1 MHRVRAGMNL
11 PSKVR
16 LDGKW
21 WKLYSVEFKSPDGK
35 FSAYFYA
42 LSTEHASYQVEAMR
56 MNGTLCDI
64 STED

>member
-1 MHRVRAGMNL
+1 MNL
-11 PSKVR
+11 PPSV
-16 LDGKW
+16 LVDGKV

-42 LSTEHASYQVEAMR
+42 LSLEHASYQVEAMR

-64 STED
+64 CADE

>member
-1 MHRVRAGMNL
+1 MNL
-11 PSKVR
+11 PPKVQV
-16 LDGKW
+16 DGKSW
-21 WKLYSVEFKSPDGK
+21 NLYSVEFKSPDGT

-42 LSTEHASYQVEAMR
+42 LSLEHASYQVESMR

>member
-1 MHRVRAGMNL
+1 MNL
-11 PSKVR
+11 PSTVIVAGIK
-16 LDGKW
+16 
-21 WKLYSVEFKSPDGK
+21 WKLYSVEFKSPDGT